1 MIRAMDRTLD
11 RRKIL
16 ARGIGAAAAVW
27 GWPGRGAAARAIDDP
42 VLRTLVARNHD
53 RDPQFRRGLS
63 NHLSMA
69 LFSMASLG
77 GGSKRLQAVGDA
89 IWPSLE
95 PFPTGGPAVTA
106 ANWTALRG
114 NHAALPGLR
123 AFFRAEIARAGV
135 GPALRKVLPELLPG
149 LGAAAFHGIIRTGYG
164 VRFGDDAEVADGLAY
179 WAIAYL
185 PLGPLAPATSRP
197 DPIPLLEKVRATASL
212 AGAKLKGG
220 LIFDQMEKAA
230 ALPGFSDAASAL
242 APRDDSLAQLS
253 LACGRLYVAT
263 ADFTALHAVTGTH
276 AYRLLEPF
284 IVDRAAGVRHL
295 WQALVAAYITIGAP
309 KLDVPTASA
318 PPGWDALTRRATE
331 STDAHDLKLVDVA
344 REQHTFY
351 REPIFQRAAARR
363 LA

>member
-1 MIRAMDRTLD
+1 MIRPMDRTLD

-16 ARGIGAAAAVW
+16 TRAVRAAAATW
-27 GWPGRGAAARAIDDP
+27 AWPRRSRGARAVDDP
-42 VLRTLVARNHD
+42 VLRALLARNHD
-53 RDPQFRRGLS
+53 RDPQFRHGLS

-106 ANWTALRG
+106 ANWTSVRG
-114 NHAALPGLR
+114 SHAALPGLR

-135 GPALRKVLPELLPG
+135 GPALRKLLPDLLPG

-185 PLGPLAPATSRP
+185 PLGPLSPSTALP
-197 DPIPLLEKVRATASL
+197 DPIPLLEKVRATPSL
-212 AGAKLKGG
+212 AGAKLERG

-242 APRDDSLAQLS
+242 APRHDSLAQLS
-253 LACGRLYVAT
+253 VACGRLYLAT

-284 IVDRAAGVRHL
+284 IVDRAAAVRHL

-309 KLDVPTASA
+309 KLDVPAASA
-318 PPGWDALTRRATE
+318 PPPWDALARKATG

-351 REPIFQRAAARR
+351 RDPIFQRAAARR